1 MKRRP
6 RTGLSRV
13 TTTAAPPTW
22 SPEVVGFIAAIL
34 RQMDHAANLV
44 VAFFRSVGMMG
55 PHDHSLPDL
64 PREFLMELGAL
75 LQAREWHAAGLID
88 WFDSEGLSIDDMIGR
103 SIERLKNDP
112 AAVAAGRCGT
122 EAMTDVLRIWTERCA
137 PDARGNLDADVAIRW
152 DNSLDI
158 DAAVDAF
165 ATFLCR
171 HRDAGDA
178 KEVI

>member
-6 RTGLSRV
+6 RTGSSRL
-13 TTTAAPPTW
+13 TTTAAPPTC

-64 PREFLMELGAL
+64 PREFLLELGAL

-103 SIERLKNDP
+103 AIERLKNDP
-112 AAVAAGRCGT
+112 AAVAAGRCRKGGST
-122 EAMTDVLRIWTERCA
+122 GSRRTS
-137 PDARGNLDADVAIRW
+137 RGGVRPSPADRQSPRQPSETGRLYKASR
-152 DNSLDI
+152 
-158 DAAVDAF
+158 
-165 ATFLCR
+165 
-171 HRDAGDA
+171 GDRT
-178 KEVI
+178 